1 MSIPDNAVAIN
12 GDTLSIHIE
21 NVALADAFPIGAIG
35 VPSLLSFDITYTK
48 SGSPREIEPNHDP
61 ISAFDWSGKMWMAT
75 NTGSFSVSHTDGGF
89 SAQGTFSSSGM
100 FGEMGTEK
108 NGVFLNEDH
117 EDQQRE
123 VRDVDK

>member
-1 MSIPDNAVAIN
+1 
-12 GDTLSIHIE
+12 
-21 NVALADAFPIGAIG
+21 
-35 VPSLLSFDITYTK
+35 
-48 SGSPREIEPNHDP
+48 
-61 ISAFDWSGKMWMAT
+61 
-75 NTGSFSVSHTDGGF
+75 
-89 SAQGTFSSSGM
+89 M